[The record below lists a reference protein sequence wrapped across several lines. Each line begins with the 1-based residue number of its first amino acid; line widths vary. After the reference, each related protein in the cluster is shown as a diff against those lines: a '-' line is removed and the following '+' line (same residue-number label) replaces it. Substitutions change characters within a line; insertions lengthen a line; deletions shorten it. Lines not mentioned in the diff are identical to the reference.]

1 MAGIIDKDKLLDYLE
16 DMRQFC
22 LKQSSLMVI
31 ADPELSTRYDGRY
44 LMLGELINAIDRGAF
59 E

>member
-1 MAGIIDKDKLLDYLE
+1 MTGTIDKDKLLEYLE

-22 LKQSSLMVI
+22 LKQSSLLVI

-44 LMLGELINAIDRGAF
+44 LMLGELIQTIEEGGI
-59 E
+59 